1 MPEIEIIGPGGSLQ
15 IDPVESG
22 FAHGFALF
30 ETIAL
35 RDGYLEFWEAHWQRL
50 RAAAKH
56 FGLPFRYRQDQVLG
70 AISRL
75 AGAIDGDSVIKLSLV
90 KQADGARLF
99 VYSRP
104 ALFRRG
110 QEVGLLVQD
119 VFPIN
124 DRSPLAGFKT
134 HNYLESM
141 LAATAAVEAGCY
153 DALRLNTRGFLAE
166 GAVSNL
172 FFSSEGR
179 LMTPS
184 EHTGLLPGVVR
195 AAILEALPVVEG
207 LFTLD
212 QLLRAEAV
220 FLTNS
225 SIGVLPVDFLLHE
238 GSRID
243 LQSSQHPDAAEI
255 VEACISKRAR
265 TCVHP

>member
-1 MPEIEIIGPGGSLQ
+1 MERNGEFPELLASLEASRVLDHG
-15 IDPVESG
+15 IDTRE
-22 FAHGFALF
+22 L
-30 ETIAL
+30 
-35 RDGYLEFWEAHWQRL
+35 
-50 RAAAKH
+50 AAKR
-56 FGLPFRYRQDQVLG
+56 FNPPLLG
-70 AISRL
+70 AQPL
-75 AGAIDGDSVIKLSLV
+75 DV
-90 KQADGARLF
+90 
-99 VYSRP
+99 

-124 DRSPLAGFKT
+124 DRSSLAGFKT

-243 LQSSQHPDAAEI
+243 LQSIQHPDAAEI